1 MILVKRPM
9 PARCHYMYMIV
20 ITSNHKN
27 RGEPLR
33 SIMLNGECH
42 RSTAELAP
50 CKDSLSL
57 FIYTQAKEKN

>member
-9 PARCHYMYMIV
+9 PARCHYMYM
-20 ITSNHKN
+20 
-27 RGEPLR
+27 
-33 SIMLNGECH
+33 MLNGECH